1 MANALYVAYKNT
13 ALGNG
18 TAVDLDAD
26 TIKVT
31 LVDNADYTVNLSTHD
46 FYNDVIVV
54 GAAAVSTATLGSKV
68 ISNGA
73 FDSADPTFTTVSGDV
88 SESLVLWKDTTVTT
102 TSPLIAYYDTFSAG
116 MPVTPNGGNI
126 VVTVNGSGWLSL

>member
-31 LVDNADYTVNLSTHD
+31 LTDNADYTVNLSTHD
-46 FYNDVIVV
+46 FFNDVTA
-54 GAAAVSTATLGSKV
+54 GGRVSTATLASKV

-88 SESLVLWKDTTVTT
+88 SESLILWKDTTVES